1 MPFAPIQL
9 DSCIRYNIIVI
20 LVYDRDRD
28 RDRDRDLN
36 KHHVVSLRP
45 VK

>member
-9 DSCIRYNIIVI
+9 DSCIRYNIIAI
-20 LVYDRDRD
+20 SVYDRDRD

-36 KHHVVSLRP
+36 KHR
-45 VK
+45 

>member
-20 LVYDRDRD
+20 SVYD

-36 KHHVVSLRP
+36 KQR
-45 VK
+45 

>member
-1 MPFAPIQL
+1 MPFAPIQV

-20 LVYDRDRD
+20 SVHDRDCDRDRD

-36 KHHVVSLRP
+36 KHR
-45 VK
+45 